1 LQHLLKPRAMIYL
14 PASSSLVEL
23 AEYSLSNGEG
33 YN

>member
-1 LQHLLKPRAMIYL
+1 MIYL